1 MHWIILAFGIL
12 FEVLGTVAMK
22 YAEGFSKPLPSVL
35 VFVFYGLALGS
46 LFLVL
51 KKMDV
56 GIAYSIWAG
65 AGTAL
70 IAIMG
75 MLWFKESVSAPK
87 ILSIVLIIAGIIGLE
102 LFD

>member
-12 FEVLGTVAMK
+12 FEVLGTVSMK
-22 YAEGFSKPLPSVL
+22 YAEGFTKLIPSVL

-46 LFLVL
+46 LVLVL

-56 GIAYSIWAG
+56 SIAYAIWAG
-65 AGTAL
+65 AGTAF
-70 IAIMG
+70 IAVLG
-75 MLWFKESVSAPK
+75 MLWFKESVSMPK
-87 ILSIVLIIAGIIGLE
+87 IVSILLIIAGIVGLE